1 MNTAALKHRPDSE
14 DCYLLGP
21 NQVEVRFHTAKG
33 DVAQVNLLYG
43 DPYLTEADAGGRPGW
58 VYQSQALVRAA
69 TGTTDDHW
77 TVAVTVPYR
86 RLQYLFQVV
95 GVDGTILLATDRGL
109 RADTPANRQR
119 DGFRLPYLHV
129 IDAACAPAWV
139 ASTVWYEV
147 FPDRF
152 ANGDMSNDPAGVRAW
167 DLDAHPTRTD
177 FFGGDLQGVLD
188 HLADLEALGIN
199 GLYFCPLFTAP
210 SNHKYDTVDHYAIDP
225 AFGDKA
231 LFAQVVAAAHQQG
244 MKVMLDGVFNHLGAQ
259 SPQWQ
264 DVVKHGR
271 ESRFA
276 GWFQLHGRTL
286 APNQTDPLIY
296 DTFAF
301 EASMPKLNTA
311 NPEVQAYLL
320 GVATY
325 WLKQFDIDA
334 WRLDVANEVDHHFW
348 RRFRAA
354 VHAVKPDCLILGEV
368 WHSSQPWL
376 SGDQFDG
383 VMNYPVTETILA
395 HFLTGELDA
404 PALVAQ
410 LADQRMWYRTPI
422 NQAMLNLL
430 DSHDTPRLLSQAGGD
445 QALALQALVFMFL
458 QPGMPGLYYGTEMGM
473 TGGPDPDN
481 RRPMAWPQLGSSW
494 WQKVQAV
501 VCYRRQHAG
510 TLGTGEV
517 QLMVTAPG
525 LLRVTRSGVE
535 QIVGYFNTTS
545 GPVAVAAAAGL
556 SQGYQDGMLAPKG
569 FVIGQL

>member
-33 DVAQVNLLYG
+33 DVVQVNLLYG
-43 DPYLTEADAGGRPGW
+43 DPYLTEVDGEGAPVWA
-58 VYQSQALVRAA
+58 YQTQAMVRAA
-69 TGTTDDHW
+69 IGATDDHW
-77 TVAVTVPYR
+77 TVAITVPYR

-95 GVDGTILLATDRGL
+95 GADGTVWLATDRGL
-109 RADTPANRQR
+109 RADTTANRQR
-119 DGFRLPYLHV
+119 DGFRLPYLHA
-129 IDAACAPAWV
+129 IDAACPPTWA
-139 ASTVWYEV
+139 ASTVWYEL

-152 ANGDMSNDPAGVRAW
+152 ANGDLSNDPAGVRAW
-167 DLDAHPTRTD
+167 DPDAHPSRTD
-177 FFGGDLQGVLD
+177 YFGGDLQGVLD
-188 HLADLEALGIN
+188 HLADLEALGVN
-199 GLYFCPLFTAP
+199 GLYFCPLFAAP

-231 LFAQVVAAAHQQG
+231 LFAQVLNAAHRRG

-264 DVVKHGR
+264 DVVKYGR

-276 GWFQLHGRTL
+276 GWFHLHGPTL
-286 APNQTDPLIY
+286 APNQTNPLTY

-301 EASMPKLNTA
+301 EATMPKLNTA

-325 WLKQFDIDA
+325 WLRQFDIDA

-348 RRFRAA
+348 RQLRAA
-354 VHAVKPDCLILGEV
+354 VHAVKPDCLLLGEV
-368 WHSSQPWL
+368 WHASQPWL
-376 SGDQFDG
+376 TGDQFDG
-383 VMNYPVTETILA
+383 VMNYPATETILA
-395 HFLTGELDA
+395 HFLTGELAA
-404 PALVAQ
+404 PALVAR
-410 LADQRMWYRTPI
+410 LADQRMWYRAPI

-430 DSHDTPRLLSQAGGD
+430 DSHDTPRLLTQAGGD
-445 QALALQALVFMFL
+445 QALALQTLAFMFL

-481 RRPMAWPQLGSSW
+481 RRPMAWPQLGGAW

-501 VCYRRQHAG
+501 VRYRRQHAG

-525 LLRVTRSGVE
+525 LIRVTRSGAE
-535 QIVGYFNTTS
+535 QIVGYFNTTFR
-545 GPVAVAAAAGL
+545 PVAVAALAEL
-556 SQGYQDGMLAPKG
+556 SQGYQDGVLTPKG

>member
-58 VYQSQALVRAA
+58 VYQSQALVRSA

-119 DGFRLPYLHV
+119 DRFPLPYLHA
-129 IDAACAPAWV
+129 IDAARPPAW
-139 ASTVWYEV
+139 AAGTVWYEL
-147 FPDRF
+147 FPERF
-152 ANGDMSNDPAGVRAW
+152 ANGDMSNDPAGARAW
-167 DLDAHPTRTD
+167 EPDTHPSRTD
-177 FFGGDLQGVLD
+177 YFGGDLQGVLD
-188 HLADLEALGIN
+188 HLGDLEALGIN

-231 LFAQVVAAAHQQG
+231 LFAQVVSVAHQRG

-276 GWFQLHGRTL
+276 GWFHLHGPTL
-286 APNQTDPLIY
+286 APNQTDPLTY

-354 VHAVKPDCLILGEV
+354 VRAVKPDCLILGEV

-376 SGDQFDG
+376 NGDQFDG
-383 VMNYPVTETILA
+383 VMNYPATETILA

-481 RRPMAWPQLGSSW
+481 RRPMAWPQLGSTW

-501 VCYRRQHAG
+501 VRYRRQHAG

-517 QLMVTAPG
+517 RLMVTAPG
-525 LLRVTRSGVE
+525 LLRVTRSGAE

-556 SQGYQDGMLAPKG
+556 SQGYQDGILAPKG

>member
-1 MNTAALKHRPDSE
+1 MNIAALKHRPDSE

-21 NQVEVRFHTAKG
+21 NRVEVRFHTAKG

-43 DPYLTEADAGGRPGW
+43 DPYLTTAAAEDDPVW
-58 VYQSQALVRAA
+58 VYQTQPMTRVA
-69 TGTTDDHW
+69 TGATDDHW
-77 TVAVTVPYR
+77 TLAVTVPYR
-86 RLQYLFQVV
+86 RMQYLFQVV
-95 GVDGTILLATDRGL
+95 GEDDTVLLATDRGL
-109 RADTPANRQR
+109 RPDTPVNRQR
-119 DGFRLPYLHV
+119 NGFRLPYLHV
-129 IDAACAPAWV
+129 IDAALPPAWA

-147 FPDRF
+147 FPERF
-152 ANGDMSNDPAGVRAW
+152 ANGEVSNDPAGTRAW
-167 DLDAHPTRTD
+167 APDAHPSRTD

-231 LFAQVVAAAHQQG
+231 LFAQVVNAAHQRG

-271 ESRFA
+271 QSRFA
-276 GWFQLHGRTL
+276 GWFHLHSDVISSVS
-286 APNQTDPLIY
+286 QY

-311 NPEVQAYLL
+311 NPEVQSYLL

-325 WLKQFDIDA
+325 WLKQFNIDA
-334 WRLDVANEVDHHFW
+334 WRLDVANEVNHHFW

-376 SGDQFDG
+376 NGDQFDG
-383 VMNYPVTETILA
+383 VMNYPATETILA
-395 HFLTGELDA
+395 HFLTGELAA

-430 DSHDTPRLLSQAGGD
+430 DSHDTPRLLTQADGD
-445 QALALQALVFMFL
+445 QALVLQTLAFMFL

-481 RRPMAWPQLGSSW
+481 RRPMAWPQLGSVW

-501 VCYRRQHAG
+501 VRYRRQHAG

-525 LLRVTRSGVE
+525 LIRVTRSGPE
-535 QIVGYFNTTS
+535 QIVGYFNTTPR
-545 GPVAVAAAAGL
+545 PVAVAAAAGL
-556 SQGYQDGMLAPKG
+556 SQRYQDGLLAPKG

>member
-21 NQVEVRFHTAKG
+21 NRVEVRFHTAKS

-43 DPYLTEADAGGRPGW
+43 DPYLTTAAAGDDPVW
-58 VYQSQALVRAA
+58 VYQTQPMTRVA
-69 TGTTDDHW
+69 TGATDDHW
-77 TVAVTVPYR
+77 TLAVTVTYR
-86 RLQYLFQVV
+86 RMQYLFQVV
-95 GVDGTILLATDRGL
+95 GVDGTVLLATDRGL
-109 RADTPANRQR
+109 RPDTPVNRQR
-119 DGFRLPYLHV
+119 NGFRLPYLHV
-129 IDAACAPAWV
+129 IDAVCPPTWAT
-139 ASTVWYEV
+139 STVWYEV
-147 FPDRF
+147 FPERF
-152 ANGDMSNDPAGVRAW
+152 ANGEVSNDPAGTRAW
-167 DLDAHPTRTD
+167 APDAHPSRTD

-231 LFAQVVAAAHQQG
+231 LFAQVVNAAHQRG

-259 SPQWQ
+259 SLQWQ
-264 DVVKHGR
+264 DVVKNGR
-271 ESRFA
+271 QSRFA
-276 GWFQLHGRTL
+276 GWFHLHSDVIS
-286 APNQTDPLIY
+286 PVPQY

-376 SGDQFDG
+376 NGDQFDG
-383 VMNYPVTETILA
+383 VMNYPATETILA
-395 HFLTGELDA
+395 HFLTSELAA

-422 NQAMLNLL
+422 NQVMLNLL
-430 DSHDTPRLLSQAGGD
+430 DSHDTPRLLTQADGD
-445 QALALQALVFMFL
+445 QALALQTLAFTFL

-481 RRPMAWPQLGSSW
+481 RRPMAWPQLGSAW

-501 VCYRRQHAG
+501 VRYRRQHAG

-525 LLRVTRSGVE
+525 LIRVTRSGRE
-535 QIVGYFNTTS
+535 QIVGYFNTTPR
-545 GPVAVAAAAGL
+545 PVAVAAASGL
-556 SQGYQDGMLAPKG
+556 SQRYQDGLLAPKG

>member
-21 NQVEVRFHTAKG
+21 NRVEVRFHTAKG

-43 DPYLTEADAGGRPGW
+43 DPYLTAAAEDDPVW
-58 VYQSQALVRAA
+58 VYHTQPMTRVA
-69 TGTTDDHW
+69 TGATDDHW
-77 TVAVTVPYR
+77 TLAVTVRYR
-86 RLQYLFQVV
+86 RMQYLFQVV
-95 GVDGTILLATDRGL
+95 GVDGTVLLATDRGV
-109 RADTPANRQR
+109 RPDTPVNRRR

-129 IDAACAPAWV
+129 IDAACPPAWA

-147 FPDRF
+147 FPERF
-152 ANGDMSNDPAGVRAW
+152 ANGEVSNDPAGTRAW
-167 DLDAHPTRTD
+167 APDAHPSRTD

-188 HLADLEALGIN
+188 HLADLEALGVN

-231 LFAQVVAAAHQQG
+231 LFAQVVNAAHQRG

-271 ESRFA
+271 QSRFA
-276 GWFQLHGRTL
+276 GWFHLHSDVIS
-286 APNQTDPLIY
+286 PVPQY

-348 RRFRAA
+348 RRFRVA

-376 SGDQFDG
+376 NGDQFDG
-383 VMNYPVTETILA
+383 VMNYPATETILA
-395 HFLTGELDA
+395 HFLTGELAA

-430 DSHDTPRLLSQAGGD
+430 DSHDTPRLLTLADGD
-445 QALALQALVFMFL
+445 QALALQTLAFMFL

-481 RRPMAWPQLGSSW
+481 RRPMAWLQLGSVW

-501 VCYRRQHAG
+501 VRYRRQHAG
-510 TLGTGEV
+510 TLDTGEV

-525 LLRVTRSGVE
+525 LIRVTRSGLE
-535 QIVGYFNTTS
+535 QIVGYFNTTPR
-545 GPVAVAAAAGL
+545 PVAVVAAAGL
-556 SQGYQDGMLAPKG
+556 SQRYQDGILAPKG

>member
-21 NQVEVRFHTAKG
+21 NQVEVRFHTAKC

-43 DPYLTEADAGGRPGW
+43 DPYLTTAAAGDDSVW
-58 VYQSQALVRAA
+58 VYQTQPMTRVA
-69 TGTTDDHW
+69 TGATDDHW

-119 DGFRLPYLHV
+119 DGFRLPYLQV
-129 IDAACAPAWV
+129 IDAACPPAWA
-139 ASTVWYEV
+139 ASTVWYEL

-167 DLDAHPTRTD
+167 DLDAHPSRTEY
-177 FFGGDLQGVLD
+177 FGGDLQGVLD

-231 LFAQVVAAAHQQG
+231 LFAQVVAAAHQRG

-276 GWFQLHGRTL
+276 GWFHLHAPTL
-286 APNQTDPLIY
+286 APNQTDPLLY

-348 RRFRAA
+348 WRFRTA

-383 VMNYPVTETILA
+383 VMNYPATETILA

-430 DSHDTPRLLSQAGGD
+430 DSHDTPRLLTQADGD
-445 QALALQALVFMFL
+445 QALALQALAFMFL

-481 RRPMAWPQLGSSW
+481 RRPMAWPQLGNPW

-501 VCYRRQHAG
+501 VRYRRQHAW

-525 LLRVTRSGVE
+525 LLRVTRSGAE

-545 GPVAVAAAAGL
+545 RPVAVAAATEL
-556 SQGYQDGMLAPKG
+556 SQGYQDGVLAPKG